1 MNLVKTKS
9 IRPLFKNCKTQK
21 EIFIFLVSFYREAV
35 QNPSQK
41 KRKEKLSF

>member
-21 EIFIFLVSFYREAV
+21 EIFIYLLSFYREAV
-35 QNPSQK
+35 QRLPQK
-41 KRKEKLSF
+41 KLKDK